1 MQSRPGLSATI
12 SEGIRDGCQART
24 PGHGG
29 GYARR
34 VLTRASSPTA
44 LQDALHVGGFSSG
57 QGRLGEVWPIL
68 KQWLTLPLDGA
79 DGRLQLLG
87 LESGLN
93 RNSEGRTDHPLLP
106 AGLAPRPLYNLVVF
120 RSFDT
125 EVGGRLITGQDEH
138 GVEWWFE
145 PDERWTAVAGGA
157 DWDRDHSIGYAV
169 LAPGPDAL
177 AFLRQVEQTTMFAA
191 ALSGQ
196 LVLTRAF
203 GLDAEGGELV
213 AS

>member
-1 MQSRPGLSATI
+1 MR
-12 SEGIRDGCQART
+12 
-24 PGHGG
+24 
-29 GYARR
+29 
-34 VLTRASSPTA
+34 
-44 LQDALHVGGFSSG
+44 DALRAGGFSSG

-125 EVGGRLITGQDEH
+125 EVDGRLITGQDEH

-145 PDERWTAVAGGA
+145 PDERWTAVAEDA
-157 DWDRDHSIGYAV
+157 HWDRDHSIGYTVMAR
-169 LAPGPDAL
+169 GPDAL

-196 LVLTRAF
+196 LVLARAF
-203 GLDAEGGELV
+203 GLDTDGGELV

>member
-1 MQSRPGLSATI
+1 M
-12 SEGIRDGCQART
+12 
-24 PGHGG
+24 
-29 GYARR
+29 
-34 VLTRASSPTA
+34 LTRASSPTA
-44 LQDALHVGGFSSG
+44 LADALRTGGFSSG

-68 KQWLTLPLDGA
+68 KQWLTLPLDGV

-125 EVGGRLITGQDEH
+125 EVDGRLITGQDEH

-145 PDERWTAVAGGA
+145 PDERWTAVAAGA
-157 DWDRDHSIGYAV
+157 HWDRDHSIASTV
-169 LAPGPDAL
+169 MARGPDAL

-196 LVLTRAF
+196 LVLARAF
-203 GLDAEGGELV
+203 GLDTDGGELV